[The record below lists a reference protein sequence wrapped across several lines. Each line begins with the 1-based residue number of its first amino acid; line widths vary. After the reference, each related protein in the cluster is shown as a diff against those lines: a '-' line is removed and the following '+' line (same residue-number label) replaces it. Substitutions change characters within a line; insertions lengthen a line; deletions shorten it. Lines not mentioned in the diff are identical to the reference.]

1 MNLLSKKQSNLLIM
15 NTIKYKKLNLEKDQL
30 LLDMGC
36 GEGRHSIGALL
47 ETPANVIGLDLS
59 LEDLNM
65 AKSRLKDFDLSGLDT
80 FCTFGVGNINDI
92 PVESSSFDAV
102 MCSEVLEH
110 VDSPEDS
117 IKELVRVLRPGGI
130 MALSVPRY
138 LPELICWKLSE
149 EYSKTPGGHVRIF
162 KHNQLKELAVLNGL
176 KYESFHWAHGLHSP
190 YWWLQC
196 LFWDTK
202 ETSYAVKIYHK
213 LLVWDLMKKPLFTKI
228 LEAILQPLIGKSLV
242 MYFRKPI

>member
-1 MNLLSKKQSNLLIM
+1 M
-15 NTIKYKKLNLEKDQL
+15 NTIKYTKLNLETGQL

-59 LEDLNM
+59 IEDLNT
-65 AKSRLKDFDLSGLDT
+65 AKSRLNDFDLSDHDT
-80 FCTFGVGNINDI
+80 FCTFGVGNIKNI
-92 PVESSSFDAV
+92 PIENASLDAV

-110 VDSPEDS
+110 VDSPKES
-117 IKELVRVLRPGGI
+117 SQELVRVLKPGGL

-138 LPELICWKLSE
+138 LPELICWKLSK

-162 KHNQLKELAVLNGL
+162 KHSQLRDLAVNNGL
-176 KYESFHWAHGLHSP
+176 QYQSFHWAHGLHSP

-196 LFWDTK
+196 LFWNTR
-202 ETSYAVKIYHK
+202 ETSYAIKLYHK
-213 LLVWDLMKKPLFTKI
+213 LLVWDLMKRPLFTRL
-228 LEAILQPLIGKSLV
+228 LEMILQPLIGKSLV
-242 MYFRKPI
+242 MYFRKPM

>member
-1 MNLLSKKQSNLLIM
+1 M
-15 NTIKYKKLNLEKDQL
+15 NTIKYRKLKLETGQL

-59 LEDLNM
+59 FEDLYT
-65 AKSRLKDFDLSGLDT
+65 AKSRLNDFDLSGCDA
-80 FCTFGVGNINDI
+80 FCTFGVGNIKNI
-92 PVESSSFDAV
+92 PIENASLDAV

-110 VDSPEDS
+110 VDSPTES
-117 IKELVRVLRPGGI
+117 IQELVRVLKPGGI

-138 LPELICWKLSE
+138 LPELICWKLSK

-162 KHNQLKELAVLNGL
+162 KHSELRDLAVNTGL
-176 KYESFHWAHGLHSP
+176 EYQSFHWAHGLHSP

-196 LFWDTK
+196 LFWNTR
-202 ETSYAVKIYHK
+202 ETSFVIKLYHK
-213 LLVWDLMKKPLFTKI
+213 LLVWDLMKRPLFTRL
-228 LEAILQPLIGKSLV
+228 LEMILQPLIGKSLV
-242 MYFRKPI
+242 MYFRKSI

>member
-1 MNLLSKKQSNLLIM
+1 M
-15 NTIKYKKLNLEKDQL
+15 NTIKYRKLKLEAGQL

-59 LEDLNM
+59 FEDLNT
-65 AKSRLKDFDLSGLDT
+65 AKSRLNDFDLSGHDT
-80 FCTFGVGNINDI
+80 FCTFGVGNIKNI
-92 PVESSSFDAV
+92 PIENASLDAV

-110 VDSPEDS
+110 VDSPKES
-117 IKELVRVLRPGGI
+117 IQELVRVLKPGGV

-138 LPELICWKLSE
+138 LPELICWKLSK

-162 KHNQLKELAVLNGL
+162 KHSQLRELAVNNGL
-176 KYESFHWAHGLHSP
+176 QYQSFHWAHGLHSP

-196 LFWDTK
+196 LFWNTR
-202 ETSYAVKIYHK
+202 ETSYVIKLYHK
-213 LLVWDLMKKPLFTKI
+213 LLVWDLIKKPLFTRL
-228 LEAILQPLIGKSLV
+228 LEMILQPLIGKSLV

>member
-1 MNLLSKKQSNLLIM
+1 M
-15 NTIKYKKLNLEKDQL
+15 NTIKYKKLNLKSNQL

-47 ETPANVIGLDLS
+47 ETSANVIGLDLS
-59 LEDLNM
+59 IRDLEI
-65 AKSRLKDFDLSGLDT
+65 AKSRLNDFNLSDIST

-92 PVESSSFDAV
+92 PLESDSLDAV

-110 VDSPEDS
+110 VESPEES
-117 IKELVRVLRPGGI
+117 IQELVRVLKPGGV

-138 LPELICWKLSE
+138 LPELICWKLSK
-149 EYSKTPGGHVRIF
+149 EYSETPGGHVRIF
-162 KHNQLKELAVLNGL
+162 KHKQLKDLAVNRGL
-176 KYESFHWAHGLHSP
+176 EYQSFHWAHGLHSP

-196 LFWDTK
+196 LFWTTK
-202 ETSYAVKIYHK
+202 ETSSLVRLYHK
-213 LLVWDLMKKPLFTKI
+213 LLVWDLMKKPLLTKI

-242 MYFRKPI
+242 MYFRKPN